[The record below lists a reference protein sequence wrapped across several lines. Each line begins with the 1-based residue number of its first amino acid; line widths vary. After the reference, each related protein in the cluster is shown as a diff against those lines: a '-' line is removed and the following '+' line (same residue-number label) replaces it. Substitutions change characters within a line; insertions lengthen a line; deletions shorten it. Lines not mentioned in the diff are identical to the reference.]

1 MQLSVKYRPKSLKT
15 FVGQDAA
22 KAVVESLLAKGW
34 PGAVLIS
41 GSTGSGKTTLARIIA
56 KELESQNC
64 CEEINIGDSRGID
77 DIRQL
82 AEKAKLAPFA
92 SSKYR
97 IFILDEVHMLTSTAA
112 SALLKVLEEPCK
124 TTKFILC
131 TDQPEKLLKT
141 ILGRCVK
148 IQLKTMIPEDFVP
161 YLKYVC
167 KKEEVKISEDKLLNI
182 AQLAGGQPRESLQM
196 LELALANPKADLS
209 DLAPQAFGN
218 AGEVVGKLIYAA
230 IQKDYAKVLEAWSY
244 LEDKKAACKTLVWTL
259 EYCMSKFS
267 KAKVNTRWCWFSYDK
282 QKVFEYLS
290 KQATYGDI
298 MPQLVSLYSRLASV
312 LVLERE
318 TTQLEYKLLSVLLGE
333 K

>member
-22 KAVVESLLAKGW
+22 KSVVESLLAKGW

-124 TTKFILC
+124 SC
-131 TDQPEKLLKT
+131 
-141 ILGRCVK
+141 LGCQR
-148 IQLKTMIPEDFVP
+148 LD
-161 YLKYVC
+161 
-167 KKEEVKISEDKLLNI
+167 
-182 AQLAGGQPRESLQM
+182 
-196 LELALANPKADLS
+196 
-209 DLAPQAFGN
+209 
-218 AGEVVGKLIYAA
+218 
-230 IQKDYAKVLEAWSY
+230 
-244 LEDKKAACKTLVWTL
+244 
-259 EYCMSKFS
+259 
-267 KAKVNTRWCWFSYDK
+267 
-282 QKVFEYLS
+282 
-290 KQATYGDI
+290 GD
-298 MPQLVSLYSRLASV
+298 
-312 LVLERE
+312 ERNE
-318 TTQLEYKLLSVLLGE
+318 RIRFNR
-333 K
+333 